1 MGSTGEWEEL
11 GEAIAREIIPF
22 LQRGLYGAHL
32 DRIRNLKA
40 PSEKLIYLY
49 LLLAQPQSFT
59 TIRRALSLGEPTVD
73 RSLKRLLEKE
83 CVLLD
88 DRYLYTLAPT
98 QSERFI

>member
-32 DRIRNLKA
+32 DRIRNMKA
-40 PSEKLIYLY
+40 PSEKLVYLY

-59 TIRRALSLGEPTVD
+59 TTRQALSLGERTVD
-73 RSLKRLLEKE
+73 RALRRLL
-83 CVLLD
+83 
-88 DRYLYTLAPT
+88 
-98 QSERFI
+98 

>member
-1 MGSTGEWEEL
+1 MGSGSEWEEL
-11 GEAIAREIIPF
+11 VDAIAQQLVQSLHR
-22 LQRGLYGAHL
+22 RLYKDHL
-32 DRIRNLKA
+32 DRVRGLKA

-59 TIRRALSLGEPTVD
+59 TTRRALSLGERTVD

-83 CVLLD
+83 CIVLD

-98 QSERFI
+98 Q